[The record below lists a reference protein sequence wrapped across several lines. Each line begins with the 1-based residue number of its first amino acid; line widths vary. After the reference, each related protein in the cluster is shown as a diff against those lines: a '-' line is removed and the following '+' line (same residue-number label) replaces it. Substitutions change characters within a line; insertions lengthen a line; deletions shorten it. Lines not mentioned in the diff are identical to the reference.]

1 MKKWTQRDVEHVDV
15 LDWFVDNDVDVDVA
29 TNVVIQNSQRDVIS
43 LIQRKVL
50 LTRRKKIRSR
60 KRTKSRA
67 V

>member
-15 LDWFVDNDVDVDVA
+15 LDWFVDVDVDVA

-50 LTRRKKIRSR
+50 LTRRKKMRSR